1 MDKRSVSLLKKFAKE
16 HAVTSKGKLSVVLY
30 VTRTAQH
37 KGLPLKLAELRTP
50 GRGQVQ
56 GLSRSS
62 IQSILADYG
71 IHRVLAHEG
80 GRTSRGSLGLMEN
93 YVHFINDLNERGL
106 ADLKG
111 IERWWVD
118 RVGDFFASQ
127 PFVLRYDV
135 GKSIGSMVRDL
146 LDQARHRQEE
156 NLGTTYVGA
165 MLQHL
170 VGAKLDLVLKGR
182 GVLVAHYGASVADA
196 PKAREG
202 DFVIDKVAIHVTT
215 APGQALMQ
223 KCKQNLD
230 SGYRPIIVTLHNMT
244 PAAESN
250 AALEGI
256 EGRLDILAADQF
268 LAANLHEL
276 SGFQDSERLS
286 TVDDLVE
293 RYNDIVNT
301 CETDPSLRI
310 NIGK

>member
-1 MDKRSVSLLKKFAKE
+1 
-16 HAVTSKGKLSVVLY
+16 
-30 VTRTAQH
+30 
-37 KGLPLKLAELRTP
+37 
-50 GRGQVQ
+50 
-56 GLSRSS
+56 
-62 IQSILADYG
+62 
-71 IHRVLAHEG
+71 
-80 GRTSRGSLGLMEN
+80 
-93 YVHFINDLNERGL
+93 
-106 ADLKG
+106 
-111 IERWWVD
+111 
-118 RVGDFFASQ
+118 
-127 PFVLRYDV
+127 
-135 GKSIGSMVRDL
+135 MVRDL